1 MKRPRRCPYCPPTEP
16 EIDPY
21 DNRECVLN
29 KPLWMVI
36 PAEGV
41 HLHCPVHPEGHH
53 IYGNQITCATPMG
66 PGSQIIEGQH
76 DPSKDLTYDSTRPY
90 GTSTGGNIPNT
101 RIIGTGFTGNDM
113 FKFSM

>member
-1 MKRPRRCPYCPPTEP
+1 MKRQRCPYCPPTEP

-21 DNRECVLN
+21 DGRECTLN

-36 PAEGV
+36 PAEGI

-53 IYGNQITCATPMG
+53 IYGNQITCAVAPAVDAH
-66 PGSQIIEGQH
+66 SRLVEYQH
-76 DPSKDLTYDSTRPY
+76 DPSKDLTYDSTTPY
-90 GTSTGGNIPNT
+90 GTPTGIPDT
-101 RIIGTGFTGNDM
+101 RIIGTGFTGNDS

>member
-1 MKRPRRCPYCPPTEP
+1 MYRKPRCPYCPPTEP

-21 DNRECVLN
+21 DGRECSLN

-36 PAEGV
+36 PAEGI

-53 IYGNQITCATPMG
+53 IYGNQITCATPMMPHG
-66 PGSQIIEGQH
+66 IDFQH

-90 GTSTGGNIPNT
+90 GTTTGP
-101 RIIGTGFTGNDM
+101 IGTGFTGNDS